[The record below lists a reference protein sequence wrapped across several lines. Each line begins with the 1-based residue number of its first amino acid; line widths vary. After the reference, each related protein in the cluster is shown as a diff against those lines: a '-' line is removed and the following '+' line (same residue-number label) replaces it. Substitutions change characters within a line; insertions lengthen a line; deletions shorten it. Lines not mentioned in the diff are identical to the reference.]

1 MEKQKNQNK
10 KIQDLFQKEKGR
22 QTMRNDSK
30 RNPDK
35 HGEKDRGSAK
45 KPPNTSPWL
54 SAVTGG
60 GEAKDSF

>member
-1 MEKQKNQNK
+1 
-10 KIQDLFQKEKGR
+10 
-22 QTMRNDSK
+22 MRNDSK